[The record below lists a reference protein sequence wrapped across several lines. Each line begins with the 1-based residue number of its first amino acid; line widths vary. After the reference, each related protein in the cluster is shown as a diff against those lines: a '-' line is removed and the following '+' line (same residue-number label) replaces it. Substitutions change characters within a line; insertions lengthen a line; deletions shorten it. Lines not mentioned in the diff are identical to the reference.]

1 MLWTHTPKSL
11 CYGGNETLHHVFIF
25 DSVGKL
31 LHREQV
37 LLGKSEIELNQSS
50 DGPLIILSH
59 EGMWK
64 SE

>member
-11 CYGGNETLHHVFIF
+11 RYTGNETLHHVFVF

-31 LHREQV
+31 LHREQI
-37 LLGKSEIELNQSS
+37 LMGKSEIELNQSS